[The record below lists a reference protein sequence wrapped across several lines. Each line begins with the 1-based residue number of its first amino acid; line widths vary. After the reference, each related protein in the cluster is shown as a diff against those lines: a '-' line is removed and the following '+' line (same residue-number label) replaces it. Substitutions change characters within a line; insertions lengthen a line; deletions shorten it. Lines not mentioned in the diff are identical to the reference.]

1 MTEIKHRVEVA
12 APKERIFQALSTRE
26 GLEWWT
32 PTIEG
37 DASAG
42 GTLAFFFGR
51 PEASAVMEVAA
62 AAPDRVAWR
71 CVGGPEEWVGTSL
84 TFDLKSSEKG
94 TTLLF
99 THAGW
104 REPTEFTAHCS
115 TKWAYHLLGL
125 KAAMEGGSA
134 TPYPQGQTI

>member
-51 PEASAVMEVAA
+51 PEASAVMEVTA
-62 AAPDRVAWR
+62 AAPDLIAWR
-71 CVGGPEEWVGTSL
+71 CVGGPEEWVGT
-84 TFDLKSSEKG
+84 
-94 TTLLF
+94 
-99 THAGW
+99 
-104 REPTEFTAHCS
+104 EPDVRPEE
-115 TKWAYHLLGL
+115 LGQ
-125 KAAMEGGSA
+125 GDD
-134 TPYPQGQTI
+134 TPVHPRRLA